1 MNIHRSFYSVL
12 FIILLGIFAVSL
24 LPAKDISL
32 KSTVSKVTVFSD
44 RALITRSARETVP
57 AGIQTILVPHLPTAL
72 MDQSLRVSGVSDRA
86 AKITDVKIEQ
96 VFLDTIP
103 ESRKSDLYKRLN
115 ALRLEKNALERKNL
129 LLKSQSEAV
138 DALQE
143 NYTKSLNN
151 PNPNHKA
158 ATEEWEKLLQF
169 VERKKTD
176 FADKM
181 ESLRIE
187 IEVKQEKIQV
197 LEQEI
202 RNTTGGSGKAEKQV
216 SVTLNVT
223 EGGPIDF
230 EVSYIISGVSWSPS
244 YEARVTSTEK
254 ALQLFYYGMVQ
265 QTSGENWNNIDLIL
279 STAQPAISSQIPSI
293 NKWNLDA
300 APVYAQIHR
309 VLQKQKSMDQPMSER
324 TGMGNTLTGRIVDV
338 STNEPLIGAN
348 IVLQGTSLGGSTN
361 IDGTYSIYNIPEG
374 RYTVS
379 ASMIGY
385 RKVYRND
392 VYISKTTGAK
402 QNFYL
407 QAENIQGEEVV
418 VMAQR
423 SEQMADMATS
433 ASMIVQAEESTTKA
447 EITSSSFTI
456 TSKQSI
462 PSDNQSHKVGISL
475 ENLPIEFAYDIIP
488 KSVQAA
494 YLTGKGKNAKEY
506 PLLAGETNVFLDN
519 SFVATIPLKTIMPN
533 DSFAINL
540 GVDEAIRVERKLV
553 SRFTEQVGTFSTK
566 IRTTYEFEFK
576 IENHKKYDVE
586 VKLYDQIPVSR
597 NEKIV
602 VEQIEPNPK
611 TMLPDADGILMWKL
625 TLPAN
630 EKRSFKLKFSV
641 ERPPNVTA
649 YGIE

>member
-1 MNIHRSFYSVL
+1 MTTHRSFSSVIS
-12 FIILLGIFAVSL
+12 IILLGIFAASL
-24 LPAKDISL
+24 LPAKDFVL

-44 RALITRSARETVP
+44 RALITRSAKETMP
-57 AGIQTILVPHLPTAL
+57 AGIQTILIPHLPAAL

-86 AKITDVKIEQ
+86 VKITDVKIEQ

-103 ESRKSDLYKRLN
+103 ESRKSDLYRRLN

-129 LLKSQSEAV
+129 FLKSQSEAV
-138 DALQE
+138 DALRE

-158 ATEEWEKLLQF
+158 ATEEWDKLLQF

-181 ESLRIE
+181 ESLRLE
-187 IEVKQEKIQV
+187 IEAKQEKIQA

-202 RNTTGGSGKAEKQV
+202 RNTTAGSGKTEKQV
-216 SVTLNVT
+216 SVTLNVA

-230 EVSYIISGVSWSPS
+230 EVSYLISGVSWSPS

-265 QTSGENWNNIDLIL
+265 QTSGENWNNIDLVL
-279 STAQPAISSQIPSI
+279 STARPAISSQIPSI
-293 NKWNLDA
+293 YRWNLDA
-300 APVYAQIHR
+300 APVYAPGR
-309 VLQKQKSMDQPMSER
+309 RTLMKEKSFNQPMTER
-324 TGMGNTLTGRIVDV
+324 TIVGNTLTGRLVDV
-338 STNEPLIGAN
+338 STNEALIGAT
-348 IVLQGTSLGGSTN
+348 IVLDGTSLGASTN

-392 VYISKTTGAK
+392 VFISKTTGAI

-407 QAENIQGEEVV
+407 QAESIQGEEVV

-423 SEQMADMATS
+423 ADVMTDMATS
-433 ASMIVQAEESTTKA
+433 SSMIVQSEESTTKA

-462 PSDNQSHKVGISL
+462 PSDNQRHKVGISL

-519 SFVATIPLKTIMPN
+519 SFVATVPLKTIMPS

-566 IRTTYEFEFK
+566 NRTTYEFELK
-576 IENHKKYDVE
+576 IENHKKYDVQ
-586 VKLYDQIPVSR
+586 VKLFDQIPVSR

-611 TMLPDADGILMWKL
+611 TMLPDADGILTWKL

-630 EKRSFKLKFSV
+630 DKRSFKLKFSV
-641 ERPPNVTA
+641 ERPPNVSA
-649 YGIE
+649 YGID

>member
-540 GVDEAIRVERKLV
+540 GVDEEIRVERKLV

>member
-1 MNIHRSFYSVL
+1 MTIHRSFYSAL

-24 LPAKDISL
+24 LSAKDISL

-103 ESRKSDLYKRLN
+103 ESRKSDLTKRLN

-138 DALQE
+138 DALRE

-181 ESLRIE
+181 ESLRLE
-187 IEVKQEKIQV
+187 IEVKQEKIQA

-265 QTSGENWNNIDLIL
+265 QTSGENWNNIDLVL
-279 STAQPAISSQIPSI
+279 STAQPAISSRIPVI
-293 NKWNLDA
+293 NRWSVDEVPRYTPYPLSKNKKEQNISSQA
-300 APVYAQIHR
+300 EY
-309 VLQKQKSMDQPMSER
+309 SE
-324 TGMGNTLTGRIVDV
+324 V
-338 STNEPLIGAN
+338 
-348 IVLQGTSLGGSTN
+348 
-361 IDGTYSIYNIPEG
+361 
-374 RYTVS
+374 TVS
-379 ASMIGY
+379 AQ
-385 RKVYRND
+385 R
-392 VYISKTTGAK
+392 TG
-402 QNFYL
+402 
-407 QAENIQGEEVV
+407 GMV
-418 VMAQR
+418 
-423 SEQMADMATS
+423 DMA
-433 ASMIVQAEESTTKA
+433 AAPSMIVQAEESTTRS
-447 EITSSSFTI
+447 EITSSNFTI

-519 SFVATIPLKTIMPN
+519 SFVATVPLKTIMPN

-602 VEQIEPNPK
+602 VEQIEPSPK
-611 TMLPDADGILMWKL
+611 SMLPDADGILMWKL

-649 YGIE
+649 YGID

>member
-494 YLTGKGKNAKEY
+494 YLTGKGKHAKEY

>member
-1 MNIHRSFYSVL
+1 
-12 FIILLGIFAVSL
+12 
-24 LPAKDISL
+24 
-32 KSTVSKVTVFSD
+32 
-44 RALITRSARETVP
+44 
-57 AGIQTILVPHLPTAL
+57 
-72 MDQSLRVSGVSDRA
+72 
-86 AKITDVKIEQ
+86 
-96 VFLDTIP
+96 
-103 ESRKSDLYKRLN
+103 
-115 ALRLEKNALERKNL
+115 
-129 LLKSQSEAV
+129 
-138 DALQE
+138 
-143 NYTKSLNN
+143 
-151 PNPNHKA
+151 
-158 ATEEWEKLLQF
+158 
-169 VERKKTD
+169 
-176 FADKM
+176 
-181 ESLRIE
+181 
-187 IEVKQEKIQV
+187 
-197 LEQEI
+197 
-202 RNTTGGSGKAEKQV
+202 
-216 SVTLNVT
+216 
-223 EGGPIDF
+223 
-230 EVSYIISGVSWSPS
+230 
-244 YEARVTSTEK
+244 
-254 ALQLFYYGMVQ
+254 
-265 QTSGENWNNIDLIL
+265 
-279 STAQPAISSQIPSI
+279 
-293 NKWNLDA
+293 
-300 APVYAQIHR
+300 
-309 VLQKQKSMDQPMSER
+309 MSER

>member
-1 MNIHRSFYSVL
+1 M
-12 FIILLGIFAVSL
+12 
-24 LPAKDISL
+24 
-32 KSTVSKVTVFSD
+32 
-44 RALITRSARETVP
+44 
-57 AGIQTILVPHLPTAL
+57 
-72 MDQSLRVSGVSDRA
+72 
-86 AKITDVKIEQ
+86 
-96 VFLDTIP
+96 
-103 ESRKSDLYKRLN
+103 
-115 ALRLEKNALERKNL
+115 
-129 LLKSQSEAV
+129 
-138 DALQE
+138 
-143 NYTKSLNN
+143 
-151 PNPNHKA
+151 
-158 ATEEWEKLLQF
+158 
-169 VERKKTD
+169 
-176 FADKM
+176 
-181 ESLRIE
+181 
-187 IEVKQEKIQV
+187 
-197 LEQEI
+197 
-202 RNTTGGSGKAEKQV
+202 
-216 SVTLNVT
+216 T

>member
-1 MNIHRSFYSVL
+1 MTIHRSLRSVL
-12 FIILLGIFAVSL
+12 FIIFLGIFAVSL

-103 ESRKSDLYKRLN
+103 ESRRSDLTKRLN
-115 ALRLEKNALERKNL
+115 ALRLEKNALERKSL

-138 DALQE
+138 DALRD
-143 NYTKSLNN
+143 NYTQSLKN
-151 PNPNHKA
+151 PNPNQKA
-158 ATEEWEKLLQF
+158 TTGEWEKLLQF
-169 VERKKTD
+169 VEMKKTD

-181 ESLRIE
+181 ESLRLE
-187 IEVKQEKIQV
+187 MEVKQEKIQA

-202 RNTTGGSGKAEKQV
+202 RNTAGGSGKAEKQV

-230 EVSYIISGVSWSPS
+230 EVSYIISGVSWKPS

-265 QTSGENWNNIDLIL
+265 QTSGENWNNIDLVL
-279 STAQPAISSQIPSI
+279 STAQPAISSRIPVINRWSI
-293 NKWNLDA
+293 DETPGYTAYPRARNKNDQSITSQ
-300 APVYAQIHR
+300 PVY
-309 VLQKQKSMDQPMSER
+309 
-324 TGMGNTLTGRIVDV
+324 N
-338 STNEPLIGAN
+338 
-348 IVLQGTSLGGSTN
+348 
-361 IDGTYSIYNIPEG
+361 
-374 RYTVS
+374 
-379 ASMIGY
+379 
-385 RKVYRND
+385 
-392 VYISKTTGAK
+392 
-402 QNFYL
+402 
-407 QAENIQGEEVV
+407 EVV
-418 VMAQR
+418 VSAQR
-423 SEQMADMATS
+423 ASVNYQLS
-433 ASMIVQAEESTTKA
+433 ASPVMVVQAEESA
-447 EITSSSFTI
+447 ARSEITSSSFAI
-456 TSKQSI
+456 ASKQSI

-494 YLTGKGKNAKEY
+494 YLTGRGKNAKEY

-519 SFVATIPLKTIMPN
+519 SFVATVPLKTIMPS

-553 SRFTEQVGTFSTK
+553 SRFTENVGTFSTK
-566 IRTTYEFEFK
+566 IRTTYDFELK

-625 TLPAN
+625 TLPAGK
-630 EKRSFKLKFSV
+630 KRSFNLKFSV
-641 ERPPNVTA
+641 ERPPDVNA
-649 YGIE
+649 SGIE

>member
-641 ERPPNVTA
+641 ERPANVTA